1 MINVLIKWI
10 KGFISS
16 YVEVIYEYNCIL
28 KCDMIKK
35 KSKYLYKFIL
45 LFYKKIGGKGVL
57 VIFWMNEIYVRLLR
71 LLILVVV

>member
-1 MINVLIKWI
+1 MWYDK
-10 KGFISS
+10 
-16 YVEVIYEYNCIL
+16 
-28 KCDMIKK
+28 KK

>member
-1 MINVLIKWI
+1 MW
-10 KGFISS
+10 
-16 YVEVIYEYNCIL
+16 Y
-28 KCDMIKK
+28 DKK

-45 LFYKKIGGKGVL
+45 LFYKKIGGEGVL